1 VREKKV
7 TQQAT
12 IHDKSVLL
20 EERVAI
26 GKAPPGGRVDRKSKL
41 IRGVKILGFHSRNP
55 GAVLGKDFA
64 DMAGYD
70 YDPAAIKEA
79 LPLYEGAL
87 VNLDHLESKR
97 DGNGM
102 RVPEG
107 SRHVKQRFGKLQNV
121 RVESDGAYADIRY
134 LDNHPLTPMVLEA
147 AEEMP
152 DVFTMSHHAH
162 GEVERCNDHGGN
174 DKRGKVTK
182 INQVHSVD
190 LIAERPGTTTSLF
203 ESSPMDDDSAMTS
216 EAAAQ
221 SNPLPDETAGNSG
234 RPSRGC
240 DSRASFCQEVM
251 AACKNADLDL
261 AGTVFQVLGA
271 ILKAT
276 KSAPQDAR
284 VAPGRDADTY
294 VAEDDDGA
302 EAEESADDDSDQA
315 MQESLGRTPSVA
327 RLRKRVRLLESREK
341 ACILLSQRGLTLTPE
356 LITAVAAQEDDHAQ
370 QALIESLA
378 ASPPEKAT
386 SALPSR
392 PALKPFVSRPRSA
405 APLPLS
411 AGKAARL
418 GPSDATQELLFSLG
432 RARLK

>member
-1 VREKKV
+1 MTTMHTNGNR
-7 TQQAT
+7 
-12 IHDKSVLL
+12 SVLL

-26 GKAPPGGRVDRKSKL
+26 GKAPPGGRVDRKAKL

-55 GAVLGKDFA
+55 GSVLGKDFA

-70 YDPAAIKEA
+70 YDPSAIKEA
-79 LPLYEGAL
+79 LPLYEGAP

-97 DGNGM
+97 DRNGM
-102 RVPEG
+102 RVPDG
-107 SRHVKQRFGKLQNV
+107 SRHVKERFGKLLNV

-162 GEVERCNDHGGN
+162 GEV
-174 DKRGKVTK
+174 DKGDNGRGKVTQ

-216 EAAAQ
+216 EATAAQ
-221 SNPLPDETAGNSG
+221 PLAATDTD
-234 RPSRGC
+234 RGV
-240 DSRASFCQEVM
+240 RGSFCREVM

-261 AGTVFQVLGA
+261 AGTVLSVLRA
-271 ILKAT
+271 ILKVAT
-276 KSAPQDAR
+276 SAPDAKGL
-284 VAPGRDADTY
+284 ANCEDDASVT
-294 VAEDDDGA
+294 EDDDGGDA
-302 EAEESADDDSDQA
+302 GESAGDSSDSS
-315 MQESLGRTPSVA
+315 MQESLGRSPQIA
-327 RLRKRVRLLESREK
+327 GLRKRIRLLESREK
-341 ACILLSQRGLTLTPE
+341 ACILLSERGLTLTPE
-356 LITAVAAQEDDHAQ
+356 LITAVAAQRDDHAQ

-378 ASPPEKAT
+378 TAMPGAT
-386 SALPSR
+386 RGATTGR
-392 PALKPFVSRPRSA
+392 AALKPFVSRPRSA
-405 APLPLS
+405 APFPVLPS
-411 AGKAARL
+411 RAIGL
-418 GPSDATQELLFSLG
+418 GPSDATQDLLFSLG